1 MDVNE
6 HERLSKFTFRHK
18 ISNGT
23 VLLLLFY
30 IWIDMHEM
38 TTALIYSIFFL
49 MILVY
54 YTNFTFTVPSLV
66 VILFR
71 VPVAFLFLQNE

>member
-18 ISNGT
+18 IKQRNSAVIA
-23 VLLLLFY
+23 VLYMDWYAWNDY
-30 IWIDMHEM
+30 I
-38 TTALIYSIFFL
+38 LIYSIFFL
-49 MILVY
+49 KILVY

-71 VPVAFLFLQNE
+71 VPVAFLFLQNR